1 MQTQVPL
8 REAQR
13 LRVRMQMNNRLHLEV
28 LAALSKT
35 FRDNGEKVS
44 DGLLRSIV
52 FAVPEELPGEG
63 ARSRTAMLSPM
74 YAKGGLIPPQPT
86 AIIPPTPVSG
96 IARKKKKTSKKG
108 STKKKKSSKGS
119 KKR

>member
-1 MQTQVPL
+1 MNTEGSL

-13 LRVRMQMNNRLHLEV
+13 LRVKMQMNNRLHLEV

-35 FRDNGEKVS
+35 FRDNGARVS
-44 DGLLRSIV
+44 DNLLRSLV

-63 ARSRTAMLSPM
+63 ALSKTAVMAPR
-74 YAKGGLIPPQPT
+74 YAKSGIPPQP
-86 AIIPPTPVSG
+86 AIPPQPFAM
-96 IARKKKKTSKKG
+96 ARISKKKKAG
-108 STKKKKSSKGS
+108 TKKKKASKKSS